1 MALFN
6 LKKPQPKQETEE
18 IQTILPNPSEEIIPE
33 LNPEEL
39 SEISELLE
47 IPEAT
52 EEIPAEAAPAEEKP
66 KKKSIL
72 TMDLK
77 DLFKSKKKKEQDD
90 DDEDEDE
97 EEKQPKKSILT
108 MDLKDLVKLKPA
120 SKKGAVKRSKRTMN
134 FVHHQRNFNLM
145 KVLPPVLVAVAA
157 LIIFVRVGFL
167 DMLDK
172 KTLAYDQLA
181 RKQEQLAAINTRLV
195 GYDELA
201 AKFGRYSYGWMS
213 VEEIS
218 TVNRLDVLQM
228 IEEEIAPNATI
239 ESFSVSGNSLTMNI
253 FEITLEE
260 ASTMVKHLEAHEL
273 VAAAVIYSANAPE
286 ATDASIFL
294 SITLMKE
301 AGL

>member
-77 DLFKSKKKKEQDD
+77 DLFKGKKKKEQDD

-108 MDLKDLVKLKPA
+108 MDLKDLVQLKPA

-157 LIIFVRVGFL
+157 LIIFPLFDLIMTNFTSETFQYNVGDHIIEPIILGILFSVI
-167 DMLDK
+167 MTFFQFRKK
-172 KTLAYDQLA
+172 KT
-181 RKQEQLAAINTRLV
+181 K
-195 GYDELA
+195 
-201 AKFGRYSYGWMS
+201 K
-213 VEEIS
+213 
-218 TVNRLDVLQM
+218 
-228 IEEEIAPNATI
+228 
-239 ESFSVSGNSLTMNI
+239 
-253 FEITLEE
+253 
-260 ASTMVKHLEAHEL
+260 K
-273 VAAAVIYSANAPE
+273 
-286 ATDASIFL
+286 
-294 SITLMKE
+294 
-301 AGL
+301 